1 MRLMLSAIFILPV
14 LTCGSISVNFT
25 IIIALGMYMKEIIL
39 GKCGEMALKGL
50 NRTDFES
57 ILLKN
62 LRHRL
67 SCCGKF
73 DVSISQSTI
82 YIRPIDET
90 ADIDAAFDIALKTFG
105 MSAVSR
111 AAAFEKDMDAIFAGA
126 PGYLEKYL
134 NSVRTFKVEAKRADK
149 TFALKSPEICRELGG
164 KLLEVFPHLKVD
176 VNRPDVIVTV
186 EIREREAYVRA
197 GQHKGAGGLPTG
209 TSGRAT
215 VLISGGIDSP
225 VAAWMMAR
233 RGLKLSAVHF
243 ASPPYTSKRAE
254 KKVMQLLEIV
264 AKYSGPITVYVVP
277 FTKIQEEI
285 RDKVDEPFSTLVMRR
300 LMMRTASIIAKKE
313 HALALITGESLG
325 QVASQTLRAL
335 SCTDEAA
342 SLTVFRP
349 LIGMD
354 KEEIITIA
362 RNIGTFE
369 TSIQPFED
377 CCTVFTPRHPK
388 TRPQLDEL
396 LAQEQ
401 RLDIEVLVAEAADN
415 AEERLVE

>member
-1 MRLMLSAIFILPV
+1 MREV
-14 LTCGSISVNFT
+14 
-25 IIIALGMYMKEIIL
+25 IL

-67 SCCGKF
+67 LSCGKF

-82 YIRPIDET
+82 YIRPLGES
-90 ADIDAAFDIALKTFG
+90 ADIDAAFDAALKVFG
-105 MSAVSR
+105 LSAVSR

-126 PGYLEKYL
+126 PEYLQKYL
-134 NSVRTFKVEAKRADK
+134 SCARTFKVEAKRADK
-149 TFALKSPEICRELGG
+149 TFPLKSPDICRELGG
-164 KLLEVFPHLKVD
+164 KLLESFPNLKVD
-176 VNRPDVIVTV
+176 VNKPDVIVTV

-209 TSGRAT
+209 TSGRAM

-264 AKYSGPITVYVVP
+264 AEYSGPITVYVVP
-277 FTKIQEEI
+277 FTKIQEDI
-285 RDKVDEPFSTLVMRR
+285 RDKIDEPFSTLVMRR

-335 SCTDEAA
+335 SCTDDAA

-396 LAQEQ
+396 VAQEQ
-401 RLDIEVLVAEAADN
+401 RLDIEALVAEAAEN
-415 AEERLVE
+415 AEERLIE

>member
-1 MRLMLSAIFILPV
+1 MREV
-14 LTCGSISVNFT
+14 
-25 IIIALGMYMKEIIL
+25 IL

-67 SCCGKF
+67 LSCGKF

-82 YIRPIDET
+82 YIRPLGES
-90 ADIDAAFDIALKTFG
+90 ADIDAAFDAALKVFG
-105 MSAVSR
+105 LSAVSR

-126 PGYLEKYL
+126 PEYLQKYL
-134 NSVRTFKVEAKRADK
+134 SCARTFKVEAKRADK
-149 TFALKSPEICRELGG
+149 TFPLKSPDICRELGG
-164 KLLEVFPHLKVD
+164 KLLESFPNLKVD
-176 VNRPDVIVTV
+176 VNKPDVIVTV

-209 TSGRAT
+209 TSGRAM

-264 AKYSGPITVYVVP
+264 AEYSGPITVYVVP

-285 RDKVDEPFSTLVMRR
+285 RDKIDEPFSTLVMRR

-335 SCTDEAA
+335 SCTDDAA

-396 LAQEQ
+396 VAQEQ
-401 RLDIEVLVAEAADN
+401 RLDIEALVAEAAEN
-415 AEERLVE
+415 AEERLIE

>member
-1 MRLMLSAIFILPV
+1 MREV
-14 LTCGSISVNFT
+14 
-25 IIIALGMYMKEIIL
+25 IL

-67 SCCGKF
+67 LSCGKF

-82 YIRPIDET
+82 YIRPLGES
-90 ADIDAAFDIALKTFG
+90 ADIDAAFDAALKVFG
-105 MSAVSR
+105 LSAVSR

-126 PGYLEKYL
+126 PEYLQKYL
-134 NSVRTFKVEAKRADK
+134 SCARTFKVEAKRADK
-149 TFALKSPEICRELGG
+149 TFPLKSPDICRELGG
-164 KLLEVFPHLKVD
+164 KLLESFPNLKVD
-176 VNRPDVIVTV
+176 VNKPVGIVTV

-197 GQHKGAGGLPTG
+197 GQHKGAGGLPIG
-209 TSGRAT
+209 TSGRAM

-264 AKYSGPITVYVVP
+264 AEYSGPITVYVVP

-285 RDKVDEPFSTLVMRR
+285 RDKIDEPFSTLVMRR

-335 SCTDEAA
+335 SCTDDAA

-396 LAQEQ
+396 VAQEQ
-401 RLDIEVLVAEAADN
+401 RLDIEALVAEAAEN
-415 AEERLVE
+415 AEERLIE

>member
-1 MRLMLSAIFILPV
+1 M
-14 LTCGSISVNFT
+14 
-25 IIIALGMYMKEIIL
+25 
-39 GKCGEMALKGL
+39 
-50 NRTDFES
+50 
-57 ILLKN
+57 
-62 LRHRL
+62 
-67 SCCGKF
+67 
-73 DVSISQSTI
+73 
-82 YIRPIDET
+82 
-90 ADIDAAFDIALKTFG
+90 
-105 MSAVSR
+105 SR

-126 PGYLEKYL
+126 PEYLQKYL
-134 NSVRTFKVEAKRADK
+134 SCARTFKVEAKRADK
-149 TFALKSPEICRELGG
+149 TFPLKSPDICRELGG
-164 KLLEVFPHLKVD
+164 KLLESFPNLKVD
-176 VNRPDVIVTV
+176 VNKPDVIVTV

-209 TSGRAT
+209 TSGRAM

-264 AKYSGPITVYVVP
+264 AEYSGPITVYVVP

-285 RDKVDEPFSTLVMRR
+285 RDKIDEPFSTLVMRR

-335 SCTDEAA
+335 SCTDDAA

-396 LAQEQ
+396 VAQEQ
-401 RLDIEVLVAEAADN
+401 RLDIEALVAEAAEN
-415 AEERLVE
+415 AEERLIE

>member
-1 MRLMLSAIFILPV
+1 
-14 LTCGSISVNFT
+14 
-25 IIIALGMYMKEIIL
+25 MKEIIL